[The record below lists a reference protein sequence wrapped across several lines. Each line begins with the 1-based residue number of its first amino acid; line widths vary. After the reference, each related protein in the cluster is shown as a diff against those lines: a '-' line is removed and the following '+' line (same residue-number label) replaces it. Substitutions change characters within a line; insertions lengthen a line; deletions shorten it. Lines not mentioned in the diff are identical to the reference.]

1 MLGSGRACVLGGV
14 VAAPPVG
21 WALIPADHD
30 GAPPLGKATFPYQS
44 NFHGASSVS
53 NRSAGATA
61 HSPFLVVS
69 RPLGTPRHG
78 TRCDWRA
85 AVRARVRAPTSLTPK
100 SSSGTSVVIGFA
112 GRPRRRPSGA
122 ARRPRSA
129 LAPPF
134 ALL

>member
-85 AVRARVRAPTSLTPK
+85 AVRARVRAPRLEGRAPHWRPLSPCSSLRAHDA
-100 SSSGTSVVIGFA
+100 GT
-112 GRPRRRPSGA
+112 A
-122 ARRPRSA
+122 A
-129 LAPPF
+129 
-134 ALL
+134 